1 VLDVS
6 IVSVNEGRWE
16 AVATAYRVYFWS
28 KMSDPEPPELPLWR
42 CEARRLAG
50 AADVAEVLAWAK
62 EDADARRFT
71 VYAEVDGPPE
81 GLVQVFGV
89 DPTVAK

>member
-28 KMSDPEPPELPLWR
+28 KMSDPAPPERPLWR
-42 CEARRLAG
+42 CEARRVAG
-50 AADVAEVLAWAK
+50 AADVSEVLAWAE

-71 VYAEVDGPPE
+71 VYAEVNRAPK
-81 GLVQVFGV
+81 GLLQVFGV